1 VGDTFLSAAC
11 IAYYGAFTGPYR
23 ASLVAAWLARSQE
36 LGIPASPSC
45 NLHTSLA
52 SPAQVRPAAGHAC
65 PTSPGTPAPHLECTL
80 QRQATATR
88 CRGVQVREWHAMGL
102 PHDAVSVDSAIV
114 ATHGRCWPLCIDPQV
129 PRTRGSHA
137 EPKRR
142 ARSYI
147 RSASTLRLVCAAGAS
162 CSLAARHGGARR
174 AAGAAAGAGCVPAR
188 AGGRAAHRHPCPAGG
203 RRRGAGPRTGAP
215 LAEAG
220 ATPFPWLGACRL
232 CFALT
237 TRLLG
242 MLPQQWML
250 CMRQVYKDSNG
261 RSLLRLGDIE
271 IDYNP
276 AFRLYLTSRNPNP
289 HFLPEVRRG
298 PDAAAAADGLHAPPE
313 VCLRSIAMRRG
324 HHDTRRRQVCIR
336 VSVINFT
343 VTAEGLE
350 EQLLGDC
357 VRRERPDLEEQRDSL
372 LQSIA
377 ADKRQLQAPP
387 CLPHCPRC
395 LF

>member
-1 VGDTFLSAAC
+1 
-11 IAYYGAFTGPYR
+11 
-23 ASLVAAWLARSQE
+23 
-36 LGIPASPSC
+36 
-45 NLHTSLA
+45 
-52 SPAQVRPAAGHAC
+52 
-65 PTSPGTPAPHLECTL
+65 
-80 QRQATATR
+80 
-88 CRGVQVREWHAMGL
+88 
-102 PHDAVSVDSAIV
+102 
-114 ATHGRCWPLCIDPQV
+114 
-129 PRTRGSHA
+129 
-137 EPKRR
+137 
-142 ARSYI
+142 
-147 RSASTLRLVCAAGAS
+147 
-162 CSLAARHGGARR
+162 
-174 AAGAAAGAGCVPAR
+174 
-188 AGGRAAHRHPCPAGG
+188 
-203 RRRGAGPRTGAP
+203 
-215 LAEAG
+215 
-220 ATPFPWLGACRL
+220 LGACRL

-242 MLPQQWML
+242 MLRQQCML

-298 PDAAAAADGLHAPPE
+298 PDAAAAADGLRAPPE
-313 VCLRSIAMRRG
+313 VCLRSVAMRRG
-324 HHDTRRRQVCIR
+324 HHATRRRQVCIR

-357 VRRERPDLEEQRDSL
+357 VRRERPDLEELRDSL

-387 CLPHCPRC
+387 CLPHCRVASSSMLHAATQELRRDRALRARALDSGDDVTPAWGWREPARLQELEERMLRLLREAGGSLLDDEVLLGTLNNSRSTSAAINVRVAEAQATEASINAARESYRPAAARASTLYFVVSGLSAIDSMC
-395 LF
+395 ALAHAAWCSACTAFACHGH